1 MNIFIVGSGIGGM
14 ACAAVLASKGINV
27 KILEQNNNVGGKAGN
42 IQKNGYEFDTG
53 PSLLTYPDWFD
64 DLFKSCGKNPR
75 DYFSYIKLDNVT
87 RYFFEK
93 GKFEQLY
100 HVSDRRA
107 PVWASAAWA

>member
-14 ACAAVLASKGINV
+14 ACAAVLASKGIKV

-75 DYFSYIKLDNVT
+75 DYFSYIKLESLAMSFSNLISS
-87 RYFFEK
+87 
-93 GKFEQLY
+93 GY
-100 HVSDRRA
+100 H
-107 PVWASAAWA
+107 WW

>member
-75 DYFSYIKLDNVT
+75 DYFSYIKLDNCN
-87 RYFFEK
+87 
-93 GKFEQLY
+93 
-100 HVSDRRA
+100 
-107 PVWASAAWA
+107 